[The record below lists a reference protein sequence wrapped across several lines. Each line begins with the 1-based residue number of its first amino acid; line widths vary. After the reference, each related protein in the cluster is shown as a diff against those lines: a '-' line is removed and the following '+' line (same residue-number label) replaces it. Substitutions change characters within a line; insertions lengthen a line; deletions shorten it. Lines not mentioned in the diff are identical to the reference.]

1 MNTWVLSLLTLSA
14 LALESSDAFSTVQ
27 VTRSFTLSTHR
38 RPNWNLAY
46 KLRDDTDVD
55 PGFLTSPLVLSPE
68 LVTGQDELLYND
80 DQSIAMLS
88 PTIHDVTISKFQS
101 DGGGTRKE
109 KPFPL
114 VIKPRQDSSLGLL
127 QSFLRHNKPWL
138 DEQILEYGAVW
149 FRDFDIDTAQDVED
163 ALLAYEP
170 HGLSHEYR
178 GTSPRSA
185 QDGTTFV
192 FSAAEVPSHYPI
204 AQHLDMSFLESLPK
218 NVFFSAL
225 KAPKAL
231 GGETA
236 LSDFRQ
242 VFRDISPQLRQK
254 LATKKIQY
262 RRTHHKR
269 GARFTHDVAAM
280 KSWPEVFGTTDKRQ
294 VEQIAQRENM
304 PVRWEG
310 RNNDTFVSEY
320 TAEPFQLHPE
330 TKDPIWFNHAQVF
343 HWTSFPAELFYSFSL
358 TRDVR
363 FLLRAIYISIKSVIQ
378 YGLLGQRMGLDI
390 SFGDGTPFTL
400 GEVQVIRRAVHKN
413 MVLNRWQK
421 GDLVLIDNFRTAHGR
436 QPTFDHGRPVV
447 VAWSD
452 PIEKSNEPFAPELLQ

>member
-1 MNTWVLSLLTLSA
+1 MA
-14 LALESSDAFSTVQ
+14 LATQQAVVRST
-27 VTRSFTLSTHR
+27 
-38 RPNWNLAY
+38 
-46 KLRDDTDVD
+46 
-55 PGFLTSPLVLSPE
+55 
-68 LVTGQDELLYND
+68 
-80 DQSIAMLS
+80 
-88 PTIHDVTISKFQS
+88 
-101 DGGGTRKE
+101 
-109 KPFPL
+109 
-114 VIKPRQDSSLGLL
+114 
-127 QSFLRHNKPWL
+127 
-138 DEQILEYGAVW
+138 
-149 FRDFDIDTAQDVED
+149 
-163 ALLAYEP
+163 P

-192 FSAAEVPSHYPI
+192 FSAAEVPSHYPL
-204 AQHLDMSFLESLPK
+204 AQQ
-218 NVFFSAL
+218 
-225 KAPKAL
+225 

-236 LSDFRQ
+236 LTDFRQ
-242 VFRDISPQLRQK
+242 VFRDISSQLRQK

-262 RRTHHKR
+262 RRTHNKR
-269 GARFTHDVAAM
+269 GACFTHDVAAM
-280 KSWPEVFGTTDKRQ
+280 KSWAEVFGTTDKRQ
-294 VEQIAQRENM
+294 VKEIAQRENM

-390 SFGDGTPFTL
+390 SFGDGTPFSL
-400 GEVQVIRRAVHKN
+400 REVQEIRRAVHKN

-421 GDLVLIDNFRTAHGR
+421 GDLVLIDNFRT
-436 QPTFDHGRPVV
+436 TNV
-447 VAWSD
+447 
-452 PIEKSNEPFAPELLQ
+452 